1 MKSELERDKKNEK
14 NLSSLVLTLIG
25 KKKRLCSTE
34 HTHPN
39 TFQNTIVQFK
49 IIHSERKVFYKG
61 MTKSD

>member
-39 TFQNTIVQFK
+39 TFQNTTVQLK
-49 IIHSERKVFYKG
+49 IIHSEREVFYKG